1 VFIMTPASTDE
12 TDDAIVWFNPKNNNG
27 GKVGRSAWLRRPS
40 GFAPLQDFDWEQF
53 DEQSGK
59 RRRIV
64 TEQDIREALGGCS
77 LDKAG
82 AVQRL
87 RGVTQLGQRACEKA
101 LAANGKFAGMLS
113 FDNGSIGVANE

>member
-1 VFIMTPASTDE
+1 MELPVAS
-12 TDDAIVWFNPKNNNG
+12 KC
-27 GKVGRSAWLRRPS
+27 RPS
-40 GFAPLQDFDWEQF
+40 GFSPASDFDWEQF
-53 DEQSGK
+53 DEQGGK